1 MKKEDKPIFD
11 KLSSFEALGLTIYG
25 EARGES
31 HAGQIAVAYVIINR
45 SLKWRKSIKEIC
57 YQKNQ
62 FSCFNSNDPQYEKLK
77 LMAINYNV
85 YIGISEK
92 LRKCYDVAFM
102 ALSAP
107 FESTV
112 DDALYYQV
120 VYEDYKADGTR
131 IYSPSKWFND
141 AIKSGKL
148 EKVCTIEHHEFY
160 REKEVV

>member
-1 MKKEDKPIFD
+1 MRTEDKVIFD
-11 KLSSFEALGLTIYG
+11 ALSYFEALALTIYG

-31 HAGQIAVAYVIINR
+31 HAGQIAVAYVVINR
-45 SLKWRKSIKEIC
+45 SFKWHKSIKEIC

-112 DDALYYQV
+112 DDALYYRV
-120 VYEDYKADGTR
+120 IDYR
-131 IYSPSKWFND
+131 NKWFD
-141 AIKSGKL
+141 SSIKSGKL
-148 EKVCTIEHHEFY
+148 EKVCTIGAHEFF
-160 REKEVV
+160 REKGAI